1 MNTITRPK
9 LTFTLQPKDEYPA
22 SDGMPMA
29 ETEVHIMATVHLLS
43 ALRTYFRKRDD
54 VYVIGDMFLYYRQG
68 DPKARKA
75 PDVMVAKGVDATIK
89 RRTYKLWEEKVPP
102 CFAVEITSGGT
113 KLEDIVTKPAL
124 YAKLGISEY
133 FLFDPLHEY
142 LDEQFIGYRLVD
154 GEYTLL
160 EPDSEGNLYSEEL
173 DILLGVDDTLL
184 RIVMPDGEF
193 LPDLEEAVDFLDEAQ
208 QRMEQADQRAE
219 QEAQRAEQA
228 DQRAEQ
234 EAQRAE
240 QEASRR
246 VAAEAEARRLQKR
259 LDELEANSSV

>member
-1 MNTITRPK
+1 MQTIR
-9 LTFTLQPKDEYPA
+9 QPNANFIIQPADEYPA

-29 ETEVHIMATVHLLS
+29 ETEVHILAMLHLLG

-102 CFAVEITSGGT
+102 CFAVEVTSGGT

-124 YAKLGISEY
+124 YARLGISEY

-142 LDEQFIGYRLVD
+142 LDEQFIGYRLLD
-154 GEYTLL
+154 GEYVLI

-173 DILLGVDDTLL
+173 DLLLGVDDTLL
-184 RIVMPDGEF
+184 RIVMPNGEF
-193 LPDLEEAVDFLDEAQ
+193 LPDLEEAADWVDEARQ
-208 QRMEQADQRAE
+208 Q
-219 QEAQRAEQA
+219 AEQA
-228 DQRAEQ
+228 EQRAAKQAQRAEQ

-240 QEASRR
+240 QEVARR
-246 VAAEAEARRLQKR
+246 KAAEAEMQRLQKR
-259 LDELEANSSV
+259 LRELETRNS